1 MNKRIK
7 KRERTNY
14 APEFETM
21 EELDKAVTLDET
33 ITEFLLAKQAERSS
47 DRTIRDYK
55 THFRYFQKW
64 LEMSHH
70 NLRLVEITTKV
81 IHEYISYM
89 SNEKQHYDD
98 HPTRSRRSK
107 PGSFGLSPMTVNVRI
122 RTLRAFFNWC
132 YRNGKI
138 RVNVVQDV
146 KLQKVDQDTIIAF
159 TSAQVK
165 QLLSIPDRS
174 TFSGF
179 RDYVMMM
186 ILLDTGLRVSEL
198 LSLREEDVNFT
209 ELLLT
214 VPWEKAKTRK
224 TRSVPIS
231 KKVAKLLAEL
241 IQENRD
247 FGSDARKLFYSAYG
261 NELSVNSF
269 DERLTEYGKKA
280 RLEGVRVSAHT
291 FRHTFAVH
299 WIKAG
304 GDPFSLQKILGH
316 TEMSMVRRY
325 VRLSDTDVK
334 AKHMQ
339 HSPVHGMRL

>member
-21 EELDKAVTLDET
+21 EELDKALTLEEA

-47 DRTIRDYK
+47 DRTLRDYK
-55 THFRYFQKW
+55 THFRYFQSW

-70 NLRLVEITTKV
+70 SLRLVDITTKV

-107 PGSFGLSPMTVNVRI
+107 PGTIGLSPMTVNVRI
-122 RTLRAFFNWC
+122 RTLRSFFNWC

-138 RVNVVQDV
+138 RTNVVQDV

-186 ILLDTGLRVSEL
+186 MLLDTGLRVSEL
-198 LSLREEDVNFT
+198 LSLRGGREFHRITADSTVGKGEDPQDKKRT
-209 ELLLT
+209 DL
-214 VPWEKAKTRK
+214 EKSSQVAGRTDSRK
-224 TRSVPIS
+224 P
-231 KKVAKLLAEL
+231 
-241 IQENRD
+241 
-247 FGSDARKLFYSAYG
+247 
-261 NELSVNSF
+261 
-269 DERLTEYGKKA
+269 
-280 RLEGVRVSAHT
+280 
-291 FRHTFAVH
+291 
-299 WIKAG
+299 
-304 GDPFSLQKILGH
+304 
-316 TEMSMVRRY
+316 
-325 VRLSDTDVK
+325 
-334 AKHMQ
+334 
-339 HSPVHGMRL
+339 